1 MSVGYCMEY
10 SVVIKGQR
18 KDIQQIPAVARQ
30 VVSDY
35 KAAVEQ
41 AKKEGKFFWD
51 SSWSY
56 EDIAEELTADAQ
68 IALEEGEEPYVL
80 RLESSDTDDTHGTF
94 EDFLDGL
101 DRQLPGLA
109 IAVYATYVDTEY
121 GEGDESSIYF
131 SPPGSSHFALGGRN
145 TGCLMESDQL
155 PDEDWIPYGW
165 RHAGETPPAAKAQ
178 GEVELLGDWAEE
190 ERAIIG
196 QALPGALEA
205 MGYTAFEP
213 GKEAV
218 SPAEQGWQFQVGGAM
233 DAGETAQHL
242 HLALLPYVAEHSQP
256 YAALCRAMRR
266 KKLAIHLYLD
276 ESTGPNG
283 AWSYDNHN
291 IWHFLITSGGETL
304 VSNFTWC
311 GTYSFGQRGGTDYGR
326 IYTQSLQKPWEDLSE
341 EQQFLAAQAIEA
353 YNAQNGRPQLPD
365 IPEWSDFLDEDYDDE
380 EEYYEDEDY
389 EDEKQQPA
397 QFEEEMEQ
405 YCQALAPVIQQA
417 IAKAPPA
424 PPARYIP
431 QTFDQR
437 FAGKTFIVRGDLS
450 GYQEGQVKQL
460 IESFGG
466 KIGRNITG
474 KTDYFV
480 CGSGVG
486 NPFKTALKHKIPLLS
501 ADYFEDMTR

>member
-1 MSVGYCMEY
+1 MSVGYVMEF
-10 SVVIKGQR
+10 SVAIKGDR

-35 KAAVEQ
+35 KAAMEQ
-41 AKKEGKFFWD
+41 AQKEGKFFWD
-51 SSWSY
+51 SAWNY
-56 EDIAEELTADAQ
+56 EDIAKELTEIAQ
-68 IALEEGEEPYVL
+68 AALEEGEEPYVIQ
-80 RLESSDTDDTHGTF
+80 LESSDGDDTHGDF

-101 DRQLPGLA
+101 DKRLPDLA
-109 IAVYATYVDTEY
+109 IAVYVTYVDTEY
-121 GEGDESSIYF
+121 GGGDESSVYF
-131 SPPGSSHFALGGRN
+131 SPPGSSHFALGGSN

-178 GEVELLGDWAEE
+178 GEVELLGDWPEE
-190 ERAIIG
+190 ERAMIG

-205 MGYTAFEP
+205 MGYTAFDPE
-213 GKEAV
+213 KEAV

-242 HLALLPYVAEHSQP
+242 HLALAPYAAEHSQP
-256 YAALCRAMRR
+256 YAALCQAMRR

-276 ESTGPNG
+276 ESTGPNA

-291 IWHFLITSGGETL
+291 VWHFLITSDGEKL

-311 GTYSFGQRGGTDYGR
+311 GTYSFGCRGGADYSQ
-326 IYTQSLQKPWEDLSE
+326 IYTQSIQKTWEDLSE

-353 YNAQNGRPQLPD
+353 YNAQNGRPQFPD
-365 IPEWSDFLDEDYDDE
+365 IPEWVWDSLEDEDEWDDE
-380 EEYYEDEDY
+380 EY
-389 EDEKQQPA
+389 EDEKQQLA
-397 QFEEEMEQ
+397 QFEAEMEQ
-405 YCQALAPVIQQA
+405 YCRALAPVIEQA
-417 IAKAPPA
+417 LAKAPPP
-424 PPARYIP
+424 PPARYLP

-437 FAGKTFIVRGDLS
+437 FAGKTFVVRGDLS
-450 GYQEGQVKQL
+450 GYEKGQVKGL
-460 IESFGG
+460 IQSFGG
-466 KIGRNITG
+466 KIGRNITS

-486 NPFKTALKHKIPLLS
+486 DPFKTALKHKTPLLS